1 MCENRRIDMG
11 IVHLD
16 KTVSLDGFI
25 AGPNDDVTRLFEWSG
40 GTITSVAEIPSDLL
54 QMTGA
59 VVMGKR
65 SFKLMNSSN
74 AWVTPDSTSLP
85 WQVFVLTSSPQEKVT
100 KGATA
105 FTFVTDGIE
114 SAVTQ
119 AKAAAGYKNVGVIGA
134 KTAQQCIKAGL
145 LDEVHLHLVPVLLG
159 EGIRLFDYLGT
170 QRMELVAMGV
180 IQALGVT
187 HLSFRVIK

>member
-1 MCENRRIDMG
+1 MG

-16 KTVSLDGFI
+16 KNVSLDGFI
-25 AGPNDDVTRLFEWSG
+25 AGPDDDVTRLFEWSG
-40 GTITSVAEIPSDLL
+40 GTIARAAEIPGHPLP
-54 QMTGA
+54 MTGA

-65 SFKLMNSSN
+65 SFKLMNSPDG
-74 AWVTPDSTSLP
+74 WVTPDSTSLP

-100 KGATA
+100 KGAIT
-105 FTFVTDGIE
+105 FTFVTDGIK

-119 AKAAAGYKNVGVIGA
+119 AKAAAGSKNVSVVGA

-170 QRMELVAMGV
+170 QHIELEAMGV
-180 IQALGVT
+180 IEAPGVI
-187 HLSFRVIK
+187 HLSFRVMK

>member
-1 MCENRRIDMG
+1 MG

-25 AGPNDDVTRLFEWSG
+25 AGLGDDVTRLFEWSG
-40 GTITSVAEIPSDLL
+40 GTVAYAAEIPGNPLP
-54 QMTGA
+54 MTGA

-65 SFKLMNSSN
+65 SFNLMN
-74 AWVTPDSTSLP
+74 TPNGWGDTSLP

-100 KGATA
+100 KGAMT
-105 FTFVTDGIE
+105 FTFVTDGIT

-119 AKAAAGYKNVGVIGA
+119 AKAAAGFKNVAVIGA

-145 LDEVHLHLVPVLLG
+145 LDEVHIHLVPVLLG
-159 EGIRLFDYLGT
+159 EGVRLFDYLGA
-170 QRMELVAMGV
+170 QHIELEAMGV
-180 IQALGVT
+180 TEASGVT
-187 HLSFRVIK
+187 HLSFRVMS